1 MTCLEG
7 AEVWRW
13 TDQSAWARR
22 LLETALTRCE
32 ERTHGSPRK
41 VVKKPVLF
49 ALEYTS
55 GLEGAVYL
63 LNGLIEQAVFAAT
76 IRGAAE
82 PVATELWLQPSRPFS
97 HFSGLV
103 HYIEQMM
110 VTGIQA
116 YPVERTLLTT
126 GALAALMDSSYQGH
140 RRLET
145 PHLNVSYRAPKESL
159 FSRGPVPAADRQTH
173 S

>member
-1 MTCLEG
+1 MSPIVPSRLGSSRSEIRDGIQDPQVRTDDAESLVTDYSVLAALGRVSKLGSANGNRTC
-7 AEVWRW
+7 
-13 TDQSAWARR
+13 Q
-22 LLETALTRCE
+22 
-32 ERTHGSPRK
+32 
-41 VVKKPVLF
+41 
-49 ALEYTS
+49 
-55 GLEGAVYL
+55 
-63 LNGLIEQAVFAAT
+63 
-76 IRGAAE
+76 E
-82 PVATELWLQPSRPFS
+82 PVQYGSLGSI
-97 HFSGLV
+97 
-103 HYIEQMM
+103 YIILRR
-110 VTGIQA
+110 VRTAA